1 MQAHIPVLGL
11 EPFAGDMN
19 PPRKGVALIVVLQDE
34 LVEVQAGRNPLCNE
48 EVGLCPE
55 AFQVAGLAKNML

>member
-19 PPRKGVALIVVLQDE
+19 PTRKGVAIIVVLQDE
-34 LVEVQAGRNPLCNE
+34 LVEIEAGLNPLCNE
-48 EVGLCPE
+48 EVGLRPE
-55 AFQVAGLAKNML
+55 AFQVAGLAEYML

>member
-34 LVEVQAGRNPLCNE
+34 LVEIEAG
-48 EVGLCPE
+48 
-55 AFQVAGLAKNML
+55 